1 MTMKDGN
8 PAVILLVEDSPTD
21 ILVTQEALAEARL
34 AADLRVVR
42 DGVEALAFLR
52 RQGDYALAPRPHL
65 ILLDLNMPR
74 KDGRQVLAEIKKDP
88 DLHRIPVV
96 VLTTSKDDTDILKAY
111 DLHANSY
118 LVKPVNF
125 ERFVEMIKSLKQFWF
140 QLVTLP
146 PGQDA

>member
-1 MTMKDGN
+1 MNTGS
-8 PAVILLVEDSPTD
+8 PAIILLVEDSPTD
-21 ILVTQEALAEARL
+21 VLMTREALAEARVTTNL
-34 AADLRVVR
+34 HVVK

-52 RQGDYALAPRPHL
+52 RQPPFEKAPRPHL

-74 KDGRQVLAEIKKDP
+74 KDGREVLAEIKNDP

-96 VLTTSKDDTDILKAY
+96 VLTTSRAENDVVKAY

-125 ERFVEMIKSLKQFWF
+125 ERFVEMIKNLERFWF

-146 PGQDA
+146 TENT